1 MDPIQERSPASS
13 PLAPATL
20 EDAGLGAELVGGL
33 LLKALHNV
41 GEATGHELSKR
52 LGLVFGAFEVVL
64 QSLKSQLLCEI
75 VGGALMGG
83 ASYRYRLTEAGRV
96 RAVAAFERNHYSG
109 VAPVTL
115 QQYRRYMESFM
126 RSAPR
131 RATNQQVREAFSHLV
146 IDQGVLDQIGPAIN
160 SGHSM
165 FIYGPP
171 GNGKTAMARSVRSL
185 LTGLIAIPHALEV
198 DGQIIRLF
206 DPDVHEP
213 VPVPDRGD
221 YQTERRDSRWVMCR
235 RPMVSVGGE
244 LTLERLGLAYNE
256 RSGVYRAPI
265 QTMANGG
272 VLLIDDFGRQRC
284 APRDL
289 LNWWMVPLES
299 RVEYLMLQ
307 SGEKVEMPFV
317 ALVIFST
324 NLKPAD
330 LVDEAFLR
338 RIQYKI
344 YAENPTVEDFIR
356 IFERCCQDLGIP
368 FERELVEALIGSIYR
383 PRRIELRACH
393 PRDLIKQALSLA
405 SYQGQPRRLT
415 FELLHTVCT
424 GYFMNASQAD
434 TPSVWPSM
442 AG

>member
-1 MDPIQERSPASS
+1 MGPSQDRSPA
-13 PLAPATL
+13 PYPVAPATL
-20 EDAGLGAELVGGL
+20 EEAGLGAELVGGL
-33 LLKALHNV
+33 VLKTLHSV

-52 LGLVFGAFEVVL
+52 LGLVFGAFEAVL

-75 VGGALMGG
+75 VGGTFGG

-96 RAVAAFERNHYSG
+96 RAAAAFERNHYSG
-109 VAPVTL
+109 AAPVPL
-115 QQYRRYMESFM
+115 PQYRRYMATFM
-126 RSAPR
+126 RSVPR
-131 RATNQQVREAFSHLV
+131 RVTNQQVREAFSHMV
-146 IDQGVLDQIGPAIN
+146 IGQGVLDQIGPAIN

-171 GNGKTAMARSVRSL
+171 GNGKTAMAKSVRTL
-185 LTGLIAIPHALEV
+185 LNGLIAIPHALEV

-213 VPVPDRGD
+213 VRLPDRGE
-221 YQTERRDSRWVMCR
+221 YETERPDSRWVICR
-235 RPMVSVGGE
+235 PPMVSVGGE
-244 LTLERLGLAYNE
+244 LTIDRLGLAYNE
-256 RSGVYRAPI
+256 RSGVYRAPV

-307 SGEKVEMPFV
+307 SGENVEMPFV
-317 ALVIFST
+317 ALLIFST

-344 YAENPTVEDFIR
+344 YAENPNAEGFIG

-368 FERELVEALIGSIYR
+368 FERELAEALIDSIYR

-393 PRDLIKQALSLA
+393 PRDLINQALSLA

-415 FELLHTVCT
+415 FELLQICARAT
-424 GYFMNASQAD
+424 S
-434 TPSVWPSM
+434 
-442 AG
+442 